1 MKGVILR
8 HVYISVIQKEV
19 FTREPGDPEG
29 SLWEGVKGGRS
40 EGREEILRTHQ
51 LENGFTAAGDLG
63 AGAHVRHLE
72 KQQFSVGDRS
82 ADSYYPNMEKSIRSC
97 LLNTE
102 EMLAG
107 MHQCGCCQLIR
118 LMLEE

>member
-40 EGREEILRTHQ
+40 GGREEILRTHQ

-82 ADSYYPNMEKSIRSC
+82 ADSYYPNMEKSISC

-118 LMLEE
+118 LILEE

>member
-1 MKGVILR
+1 M
-8 HVYISVIQKEV
+8 
-19 FTREPGDPEG
+19 
-29 SLWEGVKGGRS
+29 WEGVKGGRFG
-40 EGREEILRTHQ
+40 GREKILRTRQ
-51 LENGFTAAGDLG
+51 LENSFTAAGDLG

-72 KQQFSVGDRS
+72 KQQFSVGDRR

-107 MHQCGCCQLIR
+107 MHHCGCCQLIG
-118 LMLEE
+118 LLEE